1 LIELDF
7 ANEQLIEEVLT
18 SVGMEFQNTN
28 GPNFHNILTTAGMVL
43 LEGKQQAQLMQ
54 RVSVGI
60 VKGIEHVVYEL
71 AMEEKYQRAAMRAL
85 AEGMM
90 YVGEQ
95 FSEYAAKEDLG
106 GATPGGDAGSAGFWE
121 PPRFDEAVCCM
132 RGMECWTGDFAA
144 AAGRAQI
151 MADIAK
157 FQEELVG
164 AKELYDEL
172 NAENEREAAAER
184 AIALADA
191 RDAAARLTNQI
202 RDAQKRETKAEA
214 ALAGLEGEE
223 LVVAQAA
230 YAAAQ
235 AATTQLQADKR
246 AGDEAFAFLNKEDA
260 EGRAAILDVEFKQ
273 KDEEIAVLKAEVAYE
288 KTLLDQYKAV
298 IEDATKT
305 EEERKLATEE
315 YKKSTDHIV
324 ENEAAIE
331 TAEEIKKII
340 EADKNEQ

>member
-1 LIELDF
+1 M
-7 ANEQLIEEVLT
+7 T
-18 SVGMEFQNTN
+18 
-28 GPNFHNILTTAGMVL
+28 
-43 LEGKQQAQLMQ
+43 

-60 VKGIEHVVYEL
+60 VKGIEHVVYEQ

-85 AEGMM
+85 TDGMR

-95 FSEYAAKEDLG
+95 FSEYADAGAVG
-106 GATPGGDAGSAGFWE
+106 GGSAGGPGGDAGSEGFWE

-132 RGMECWTGDFAA
+132 PGMDCWTGDFAA
-144 AAGRAQI
+144 AAGRASI

-184 AIALADA
+184 AVALADA

-202 RDAQKRETKAEA
+202 KDAQKRESKAEA
-214 ALAGLEGEE
+214 ALAGLEGEA
-223 LVVAQAA
+223 LATAQDA

-235 AATTQLQADKR
+235 AATTQLQEDKR

-260 EGRAAILDVEFKQ
+260 EGRAAILDVEWKQ
-273 KDEEIAVLKAEVAYE
+273 REEEINVLKAEVTYE
-288 KTLLDQYKAV
+288 KTLLTQFKAV
-298 IEDATKT
+298 IDDATKS
-305 EEERKLATEE
+305 EEEIKLATEE
-315 YKKSTDHIV
+315 YTKSADHIAH
-324 ENEAAIE
+324 NEDAILLI
-331 TAEEIKKII
+331 TEIKSQI
-340 EADKNEQ
+340 EAERNEQ